1 MIACG
6 YPDADDLDDLRKD
19 PAFKLACGRLPE
31 SGDDLHSQPTMSR
44 WENAPDQRTLIR
56 MAGAMVDLWCK
67 SHHRPPNAI
76 TLDIDDTA
84 DSVHG
89 HQPLSLFNAYHGE
102 RCFPPARLW
111 CKWSPLGR
119 RSYE

>member
-1 MIACG
+1 MRS
-6 YPDADDLDDLRKD
+6 LR
-19 PAFKLACGRLPE
+19 
-31 SGDDLHSQPTMSR
+31 
-44 WENAPDQRTLIR
+44 ENALDLPTLIR
-56 MAGAMVDLWCK
+56 LPRAMVDVWRN
-67 SHHRPPNAI
+67 SHRRPARAI